1 MDFVVHQFTTGESQ
15 CFQTISANPD
25 QNFGLWMNLSNQADP
40 IFELSRVKLCPQN
53 TKKGQLGFNW
63 PANSTQIFVK

>member
-1 MDFVVHQFTTGESQ
+1 MGNHSVFKLFRQILTKILDE
-15 CFQTISANPD
+15 P
-25 QNFGLWMNLSNQADP
+25 NQADP
-40 IFELSRVKLCPQN
+40 IFELSWVKLCPQD

>member
-1 MDFVVHQFTTGESQ
+1 MDFVVHQFTNGESQ

-40 IFELSRVKLCPQN
+40 QN